1 MAISVLIADDH
12 GVLRAGLRALLNSE
26 PEMEV
31 VGEAADGEQ
40 TLCLAEELNPDV
52 VLMDLNMPK
61 GDGIYTTRHLKTL
74 LPEVNVLILT
84 VHEEES
90 LLREAIQCGAA
101 GYILKRAVESELINA
116 IQAVARGE
124 MYIHPAMT
132 RALLEQPTRK
142 SPPDQTN
149 APTLTAREY
158 EVLRLIAQ
166 GNSNR
171 QVASLLTIS
180 VRTVESHRANLME
193 KLNLTCR
200 VDLVRYAAQ
209 HGMLEDWE
217 PDMSGGS
224 LN

>member
-1 MAISVLIADDH
+1 MTIRVLIADDH
-12 GVLRAGLRALLNSE
+12 GVLRAGLTALLNSE

-31 VGEAADGEQ
+31 VGEAEDGEQ
-40 TLCLAEELNPDV
+40 TLRQAEELHPDV

-61 GDGIYTTRHLKTL
+61 GDGIYTTRGLKEL
-74 LPEVNVLILT
+74 FPEINVLILT
-84 VHEEES
+84 MHEDDS
-90 LLREAIQCGAA
+90 LLREAIQCGAS
-101 GYILKRAVESELINA
+101 GYILKRAVESELITA

-142 SPPDQTN
+142 SLPIQTN
-149 APTLTAREY
+149 VPTLTAREY

-217 PDMSGGS
+217 PDMSGGN